1 MKTPTSAIVL
11 SACLLAL
18 VVGIIEGQSYRTV
31 TASRMALDERS
42 LEVHVEFAAGTL
54 RLQPGD
60 GRLLYQGEIYY
71 DEDRFDPDI
80 EYDSRRRTLTFG
92 IGMRDGGISLGRLET
107 PQRLDLALSPQVPT
121 ELSVALGAVEAQLE
135 LGGMSLITAD
145 LDLGAAKTRLSFSE
159 PNRVECR
166 SLELTVAAAEFYAES
181 LGNSLCEYTSFTGG
195 VGDITLDFT
204 GEWSSGETRHAEI
217 ELGLGQLTLRLPR
230 QLGVEIEVDRFL
242 ASFDRAG
249 FRKRGSRY
257 RSEGYENAAARLLIS
272 IRAVL
277 GDIDIEWVGR

>member
-1 MKTPTSAIVL
+1 MKLPTLGIAAT
-11 SACLLAL
+11 ACLVALA
-18 VVGIIEGQSYRTV
+18 GGTIEGQSYRTV
-31 TASRMALDERS
+31 TASRVALGERS
-42 LEVHVEFAAGTL
+42 LEVRVEFAAGTL

-60 GRLLYQGEIYY
+60 GRMLYQGEIYY
-71 DEDRFDPDI
+71 DEDKFDPDT
-80 EYDSRRRTLTFG
+80 EYDSGRRTLTFG
-92 IGMRDGGISLGRLET
+92 IGMRDGGINLSRLET
-107 PQRLDLALSPQVPT
+107 PQRLDLTLAPQVPID
-121 ELSVALGAVEAQLE
+121 LSVALGAVEAQLE
-135 LGGMSLITAD
+135 LGGMSLTTAE

-181 LGNSLCEYTSFTGG
+181 LGNSLCEHTRFTGG

-204 GEWSSGETRHAEI
+204 GEWSGGETRHAEI

-230 QLGVEIEVDRFL
+230 HLGVEIEVDRFL

-257 RSEGYENAAARLLIS
+257 RSEGYEDATTRLRIS

-277 GDIDIEWVGR
+277 GDIDIEWVER